1 MKKLGTFTVAF
12 LVVLGLAGLVAAQD
26 KPAAAAP
33 PGMPPMPKPGPEHA
47 LFKEAEGVWD
57 AKVESWMAPGQPPT
71 VSAGTE
77 TNRVGCGG
85 MCLITDFKGSFMNTP
100 FAGHGTETYDIGKKK
115 YVGSWVD
122 SMSAGL
128 SVSESTY
135 DPATKTMSGTME
147 GPDMTGNVQKM
158 RAVTEHKDGQ
168 RIFTMYMT
176 GPDGKEMPGMRI
188 TYTKR
193 KAASTKK

>member
-1 MKKLGTFTVAF
+1 VKKLGTVVVVCTF
-12 LVVLGLAGLVAAQD
+12 VLGLAGLALAQD
-26 KPAAAAP
+26 QPAAPA
-33 PGMPPMPKPGPEHA
+33 GMPPLPKPGPEHA
-47 LFKEAEGVWD
+47 LFKGAEGVWD
-57 AKVESWMAPGQPPT
+57 AKVESWMAPGAPPM

-85 MCLITDFKGSFMNTP
+85 LCLITDFKGSFMKTP
-100 FAGHGTETYDIGKKK
+100 FYGHGTETYDQGKKK

-122 SMSAGL
+122 SMSTGL

-135 DPATKTMSGTME
+135 DAATKTMTGTME

-158 RAVTEHKDGQ
+158 KSVVEYKGGTRV
-168 RIFTMYMT
+168 FTMYMT
-176 GPDGKEMPGMRI
+176 GPDGKEAPAMKI

-193 KAASTKK
+193 KAAAAAAKK

>member
-1 MKKLGTFTVAF
+1 MFAVACI
-12 LVVLGLAGLVAAQD
+12 VVLGLAGFVAAQD
-26 KPAAAAP
+26 KPAAPAAAP
-33 PGMPPMPKPGPEHA
+33 QGMPPMPKPGPEHA
-47 LFKEAEGVWD
+47 ILKEAEGVWD
-57 AKVESWMAPGQPPT
+57 AKVESWMAPGAPPM
-71 VSAGTE
+71 VSTGTE
-77 TNRVGCGG
+77 TDRIGCGG
-85 MCLITDFKGSFMNTP
+85 MCLITDFKGSFMKTP
-100 FAGHGTETYDIGKKK
+100 FSGHGTETYDMGKKK

-128 SVSESTY
+128 SISESTW

-147 GPDMTGNVQKM
+147 GPDMMGNVQKM
-158 RAVTEHKDGQ
+158 RAVTEHKAGQ

-193 KAASTKK
+193 KAAAAAAKK